1 MQHSQ
6 LPSSS
11 PSSRTSP
18 LPLPVQPPPLPP
30 KHERRLSIKSI
41 AASLRRS
48 TSFSSTVD
56 GESPFSH
63 WSSQDENRFTK
74 SRRSSS
80 LFSWK
85 SNRSSV
91 VVVERSDE
99 IEEKLK
105 TYKFPSKAN
114 TSSRS
119 NSRSRRARNTSPPP
133 PVPPLVIEIDS
144 LPTLSSNHYK
154 PLPSTLSRVSPS
166 SERASL
172 PPSLP
177 DFRHSTFQPLTLD
190 ALTSTMPPSLPRL
203 PTTVAKQLA
212 ARGPFPNRP
221 LSTASS
227 KSTDHTSKPRSR
239 TTPASSQRSPTPLP
253 LPPAAPGSGTSKL
266 SSAPRLEPRSP
277 RVHRRTRSTPIISPP
292 STSLLR
298 TPPPVSSL
306 PPPPAPSTGSSASSS
321 MVRSPSFTLS
331 LPTVAE
337 VPPSPTPPPK
347 RKLRP
352 ILIAPRTPSTPST
365 PDLSHFSTANS
376 SPSFS
381 SFELKDKDGVKS
393 SVLESGG
400 LEQKEKIDWEDLE
413 KRLRNL
419 SEDRLQILLAELE
432 RTK

>member
-1 MQHSQ
+1 MPQF
-6 LPSSS
+6 PSSS
-11 PSSRTSP
+11 PSRASP
-18 LPLPVQPPPLPP
+18 LDLPLHPPPLPP

-41 AASLRRS
+41 TASLRRS
-48 TSFSSTVD
+48 TSFSSNID

-63 WSSQDENRFTK
+63 WSSQDDNRFSK

-85 SNRSSV
+85 SNRSSI
-91 VVVERSDE
+91 VVVEKSDE
-99 IEEKLK
+99 VEEKLK
-105 TYKFPSKAN
+105 AYKFPSKAN
-114 TSSRS
+114 KSSRS
-119 NSRSRRARNTSPPP
+119 TSRSRRPRNSSPPP

-144 LPTLSSNHYK
+144 LPTLSNNHYK
-154 PLPSTLSRVSPS
+154 PLSPTLSRISTS
-166 SERASL
+166 SERASI

-177 DFRHSTFQPLTLD
+177 DFRKSTFQPLALD
-190 ALTSTMPPSLPRL
+190 TLTSTVPSLPRL

-227 KSTDHTSKPRSR
+227 KSTNLTSRPRSR
-239 TTPASSQRSPTPLP
+239 TVSVCSQRCPTPLP
-253 LPPAAPGSGTSKL
+253 PTTPESSPSKL

-277 RVHRRTRSTPIISPP
+277 RVHRRTRSTSSIPTS
-292 STSLLR
+292 SSSLLR
-298 TPPPVSSL
+298 TPPSVSSL
-306 PPPPAPSTGSSASSS
+306 PPPPAPSSGSSSSSS
-321 MVRSPSFTLS
+321 MIRSPSFTLS

-352 ILIAPRTPSTPST
+352 IVIAPRTPSTPST

-381 SFELKDKDGVKS
+381 SFELNDKDAKS
-393 SVLESGG
+393 KAVVEPGRF
-400 LEQKEKIDWEDLE
+400 EQKEKIDWEDLE

-419 SEDRLQILLAELE
+419 SEDRLHILFAELE